1 MIAAT
6 LLVLVISLIIIYRL
20 VKEFQDYESEV
31 RVPDDIVK
39 IVGEH
44 LYSQQQS
51 MCVLEGNQIPA
62 FTVKSIIPKAE
73 GQRTSWQFAAMILLS
88 KIECINLRNFR
99 YKPNNSRLPIDTS
112 RPFVPSKEEFNNYIA
127 ARPEHGIIER
137 VAEYYNLTSTKHA
150 ENIILEQFEDLLQG
164 YGKENKDDLAS
175 IILYSWIM
183 PCTQC
188 TTKIINTLGNRKLK
202 ITVVYTIHFWYAKES
217 KLVQKSNRSRLQQ
230 AGFSVEQVKYP
241 IRLSKRNTSD

>member
-1 MIAAT
+1 MVGFERDQVCVYER
-6 LLVLVISLIIIYRL
+6 LESQSLKDFRD
-20 VKEFQDYESEV
+20 EFT
-31 RVPDDIVK
+31 
-39 IVGEH
+39 
-44 LYSQQQS
+44 
-51 MCVLEGNQIPA
+51 
-62 FTVKSIIPKAE
+62 F
-73 GQRTSWQFAAMILLS
+73 
-88 KIECINLRNFR
+88 
-99 YKPNNSRLPIDTS
+99 
-112 RPFVPSKEEFNNYIA
+112 
-127 ARPEHGIIER
+127 
-137 VAEYYNLTSTKHA
+137 
-150 ENIILEQFEDLLQG
+150 LQG

-241 IRLSKRNTSD
+241 IRLSKKNT

>member
-1 MIAAT
+1 MIAVT

-20 VKEFQDYESEV
+20 VKEFQDYDSHS

-39 IVGEH
+39 VVSEH
-44 LYSQQQS
+44 LYSQRQS
-51 MCVLEGNQIPA
+51 LCAFLDNQIPA
-62 FTVKSIIPKAE
+62 FTVKSFIPKAE

-88 KIECINLRNFR
+88 KIECKNLQNFR
-99 YKPNNSRLPIDTS
+99 YKPSNNDRLPIDTS
-112 RPFVPSKEEFNNYIA
+112 MSFIPLKEEFNNYIA
-127 ARPEHGIIER
+127 ARPEHGVIGR

-164 YGKENKDDLAS
+164 YGRENKKDLAS

-188 TTKIINTLGNRKLK
+188 VTKIINTLGNRKQE
-202 ITVVYTIHFWYAKES
+202 ITVVYTIHDKES
-217 KLVQKSNRSRLQQ
+217 KQVQKNNRSRLQQ
-230 AGFSVEQVKYP
+230 AGFSVEQVLYP
-241 IRLSKRNTSD
+241 KHLSKRNTYAE